1 MSAPLTEVVVLGR
14 DAPLWLAASVVQ
26 AALGAAGVR
35 VTAIE
40 LPSRLHPADVYAT
53 LPPLEA
59 FHNLLQLDEAQLLR
73 LTRGS
78 FSLGQNFKAPGGG
91 APSFFH
97 AYGSYGAAIDHKDFF
112 AYWLKAHHLGLPV
125 ALEDFSLTAAAAKQ
139 GRMLLPNEDTERF
152 GRTDYGYHLPALA
165 YASVLKTLAVR
176 HGVTA
181 HQAEDAHAV
190 LDPDSGDILAVDLAG
205 GRRIEGQ
212 FFIDASGAEGRLIG
226 GVLAVEREDW
236 RSHFVADR
244 TLVARAA
251 PFAAAPVY
259 AELRAWESGW
269 VGLFPTQAETHVLQ
283 AYSSA
288 YCDDPTALAGAA
300 KVTQLKL
307 DAVAVRRADPG
318 RRLVAWERNC
328 VAVGEAACAFDAVH
342 GVELHAVQLGLVHL
356 LELFPLGGAFAA
368 ERKEYN
374 RITRSAFERIRDF
387 QSAFYVLNRCGNSDF
402 WSAARQAQASPEL
415 THKIETFR
423 ARGEATLLEDETFLI
438 DSWRALFVGQ
448 GLIPESHIPIIDQ
461 TSPDEVKRE
470 FRRILGF
477 IKEQV
482 LKQPLHQDYLDRL
495 CRRENASGLASR
507 S

>member
-14 DAPLWLAASVVQ
+14 DAPLWLAASVIQ
-26 AALGAAGVR
+26 AALRPAGVR
-35 VTAIE
+35 VTAVE

-78 FSLGQNFKAPGGG
+78 FSLGQNFKASGG
-91 APSFFH
+91 APTFFH
-97 AYGSYGAAIDHKDFF
+97 AYGSYGAAIDRKDFF

-165 YASVLKTLAVR
+165 YASVIKTLAAR

-181 HQAEDAHAV
+181 HQAGDAHAV
-190 LDPDSGDILAVDLAG
+190 LDPHSGDILAVDLGG

-226 GVLAVEREDW
+226 GVLGVYREDW

-244 TLVARAA
+244 TLVALAA

-259 AELRAWESGW
+259 AELRACESGW

-288 YCDDPTALAGAA
+288 DCDDATALAGAA
-300 KVTQLKL
+300 KVAQLKL
-307 DAVAVRRADPG
+307 DAAAVRVADPG

-328 VAVGEAACAFDAVH
+328 VALGEAACAFDAVH
-342 GVELHAVQLGLVHL
+342 GVDLHAVQLGLVHL

-368 ERKEYN
+368 ERQEYN

-387 QSAFYVLNRCGNSDF
+387 QSAFYVLNRCGDSDF
-402 WSAARQAQASPEL
+402 WSAARRAQASPEL

-438 DSWRALFVGQ
+438 DSWRALLIGQ
-448 GLIPESHIPIIDQ
+448 GVIPESHIPIIDQ

-482 LKQPLHQDYLDRL
+482 LKQPLHQAYLDRL
-495 CRRENASGLASR
+495 CRREAASGLASR
-507 S
+507 G